1 MKENGPIR
9 VLLAEDHE
17 LIRTGIGALFQT
29 DTDLQLVDQ
38 ADNFAD
44 TLRLAKQICPDLILL
59 NMTLKDGETTS
70 RIPELQSVSPSSKI
84 LILTASESRD
94 KHLLALRIGAMG
106 IFTKNQPNSMLIK
119 AIRSVCS
126 GEVWLNRSLAAEMLR
141 DFNRPPSSNETDNK
155 PKTNLLTPRELS
167 IARLAAKGWGAKK
180 ISGQLFIS
188 EKTVRNQLVIIY
200 SKLGVSSHVELVV
213 RASHFGLLSP
223 DL

>member
-1 MKENGPIR
+1 
-9 VLLAEDHE
+9 
-17 LIRTGIGALFQT
+17 
-29 DTDLQLVDQ
+29 
-38 ADNFAD
+38 
-44 TLRLAKQICPDLILL
+44 
-59 NMTLKDGETTS
+59 MTLKDGETTA
-70 RIPELQSVSPSSKI
+70 RIPELQSASPSSKI

-119 AIRSVCS
+119 AIRSVFS

-141 DFNRPPSSNETDNK
+141 DFNRPPSANETDNK

>member
-1 MKENGPIR
+1 MI
-9 VLLAEDHE
+9 
-17 LIRTGIGALFQT
+17 
-29 DTDLQLVDQ
+29 
-38 ADNFAD
+38 
-44 TLRLAKQICPDLILL
+44 
-59 NMTLKDGETTS
+59 LKDGETTP
-70 RIPELQSVSPSSKI
+70 RIPELQSASPASKI
-84 LILTASESRD
+84 LILTACESRD

-106 IFTKNQPNSMLIK
+106 IFTKNQSNSMLLK

-141 DFNRPPSSNETDNK
+141 DFNK

>member
-1 MKENGPIR
+1 MKEQAVIR

-17 LIRTGIGALFQT
+17 LVRVGLDTLFKT
-29 DTDLQLVDQ
+29 DTQLKLLDE
-38 ADNFAD
+38 ADNFGD
-44 TLRLAKQICPDLILL
+44 TLRLAQQASPDVILL
-59 NMTLKDGETTS
+59 NINLKDGDTTE
-70 RIPELQSVSPSSKI
+70 RIPELLSACPSTKI
-84 LILTASESRD
+84 LILTACESRE

-106 IFTKNQPNSMLIK
+106 IFTKTQPNFMLLK
-119 AIRSVCS
+119 AIRSVHS

-141 DFNRPPSSNETDNK
+141 DMNRPSISNTAADT
-155 PKTNLLTPRELS
+155 PKTNLLTPRELT
-167 IARLAAKGWGAKK
+167 IARLAAKGLAAKK

-213 RASHFGLLSP
+213 RATCLGLLSP